1 MSDQTVASHTLDS
14 IIDELD
20 RFHQRATY
28 GAVAALLNRSP
39 RNLMGKRSRRPEDS
53 WVVSHSTG
61 MPTGYEPDQLHPDI
75 TSRENVISTRE
86 DLESWLA
93 NPS

>member
-1 MSDQTVASHTLDS
+1 MSDQATASYAIDS
-14 IIDELD
+14 IIDHLD

-39 RNLMGKRSRRPEDS
+39 RNLMGNRSRGPRDS
-53 WVVSHSTG
+53 WIVGHSAG
-61 MPTGYEPDQLHPDI
+61 MPSGYEPDQLHPELK
-75 TSRENVISTRE
+75 SRARVISTRE
-86 DLESWLA
+86 ELESWLA